1 MPILQAVNLRKTYF
15 SNVTGQAIRALNG
28 ASISVEA
35 GEIFGILGPNG
46 AGKTTLLN
54 CLSLLLKPDE
64 GSISLFGTDALA
76 RGGALRI
83 RLNMSSGNSNFA
95 WCMTVKE
102 ILRFYGML
110 YGLGFRA
117 LKKRIDEL
125 VAILNLEAFV
135 DRRFDE
141 LSTGTKQR
149 LALAKALINEPE
161 ILFLDEPTIG
171 LDPDVAI
178 KLRSFI
184 QQINR
189 EKKITVLLTTHYM
202 GEAEQLANRIAFL
215 KDGQVMA
222 LGTPKE
228 LKDQASAKNLEEVFL
243 RLSHPGE
250 VQHAE

>member
-1 MPILQAVNLRKTYF
+1 MGIIEAKGLKKTYF
-15 SNVTGQAIRALNG
+15 PSVTGQAVKALDG
-28 ASISVEA
+28 VGVSVEA

-54 CLSLLLKPDE
+54 CLSLLLHPDE
-64 GSISLFGTDALA
+64 GSIFLFGQDAIA
-76 RGGALRI
+76 HGGSMRV

-102 ILRFYGML
+102 ILRFYGLL

-125 VAILNLEAFV
+125 IAILNLEAFA

-149 LALAKALINEPE
+149 LALAKALINEPK

-171 LDPDVAI
+171 LDPDVSI
-178 KLRSFI
+178 KLREFI
-184 QQINR
+184 QKINR

-215 KDGQVMA
+215 AGGRVLA

-228 LKDQASAKNLEEVFL
+228 LKAQAAAQSLEEVFL
-243 RLSHPGE
+243 QLNSPKEAAR
-250 VQHAE
+250 AN